1 MAIAQKLKFPRALTL
16 KDVLQQA
23 KVKDIIA
30 VRDRESFTT
39 PWRRVMLKKMASFW
53 LLLDEKGKV
62 LNEPECCPSTGFTQ
76 ESLFEEVGME
86 YYDFPLDVGRNAVPE
101 ATDDDSL
108 IPRSAPRPTARPR
121 GAPRRRRTGLGSRAR
136 HPG

>member
-86 YYDFPLDVGRNAVPE
+86 YYDFPLDEGGNAVPE

-108 IPRSAPRPTARPR
+108 TPPATSHPQ
-121 GAPRRRRTGLGSRAR
+121 RRRQ
-136 HPG
+136 